1 MDSERDRE
9 VADGR
14 FLRGTPPVRRWARRW
29 LVVGFIGAGLLFLL
43 FPLVGDNGVGAF
55 MRLSAER
62 NRLRLEVE
70 ELERQK
76 SELQHQIDTLR
87 DDPAALERL
96 ARERHN
102 MRGPEE
108 QVLVI
113 VPPQSGADRSP

>member
-1 MDSERDRE
+1 MDSRRDKE
-9 VADGR
+9 VAGGQ
-14 FLRGTPPVRRWARRW
+14 FLRGTPPVRRLTQRW
-29 LVVGFIGAGLLFLL
+29 LVVGLAAAALLFLL

-55 MRLSAER
+55 MRLNAER

-70 ELERQK
+70 ALEHQK
-76 SELQHQIDTLR
+76 SQLQRQIDALR

-96 ARERHN
+96 AREQHN

-113 VPPQSGADRSP
+113 VPPQHSTDRSP

>member
-1 MDSERDRE
+1 MDSRRDKE
-9 VADGR
+9 VAGGQ
-14 FLRGTPPVRRWARRW
+14 FLRGTPPARRLTQRW
-29 LVVGFIGAGLLFLL
+29 LVVGLAAAALLFLL

-55 MRLSAER
+55 MRLNAER

-70 ELERQK
+70 ALERQK
-76 SELQHQIDTLR
+76 SELQRQIDALR

-96 ARERHN
+96 AREQHN

-113 VPPQSGADRSP
+113 VPPQRSADRSP

>member
-1 MDSERDRE
+1 MDSQRDKE
-9 VADGR
+9 VAGGR
-14 FLRGTPPVRRWARRW
+14 FLRGTPPVRRRTQRW
-29 LVVGFIGAGLLFLL
+29 LLVGLVAAALLFLL

-55 MRLSAER
+55 LRLNAER
-62 NRLRLEVE
+62 DRLRLEVE
-70 ELERQK
+70 ALERQK
-76 SELQHQIDTLR
+76 SELQRQIDALR

-113 VPPQSGADRSP
+113 VPPQRSADRSP

>member
-1 MDSERDRE
+1 MDSERDKE
-9 VADGR
+9 VAGGR
-14 FLRGTPPVRRWARRW
+14 FLRGTPPVRRLTRRW
-29 LVVGFIGAGLLFLL
+29 LVVGFVMAALLFLL

-62 NRLRLEVE
+62 DRLRLEVE

-76 SELQHQIDTLR
+76 SELQRQIDTLR

-113 VPPQSGADRSP
+113 VPPQRGADRSP